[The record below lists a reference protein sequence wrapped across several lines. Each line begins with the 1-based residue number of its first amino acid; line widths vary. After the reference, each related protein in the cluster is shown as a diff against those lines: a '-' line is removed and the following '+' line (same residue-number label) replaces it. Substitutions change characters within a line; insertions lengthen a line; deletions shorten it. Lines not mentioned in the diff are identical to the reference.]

1 MKNKI
6 IGSLLIASVLSVGAF
21 AQNHYD
27 KNDSKSSSICKSDKK
42 NNHYKMKRGH
52 NRGGILHLVKK
63 LNLDDSQ
70 KTKIKS
76 IMNQRNTNEKTI
88 ASSFTS
94 SSFDKNKYIDIIKD
108 KKENMLKLR
117 ADKIEKVYNILNSK
131 QKTQLKVLID
141 LKAEKKGKHFDKRF
155 NGRG

>member
-1 MKNKI
+1 MKHK
-6 IGSLLIASVLSVGAF
+6 
-21 AQNHYD
+21 
-27 KNDSKSSSICKSDKK
+27 
-42 NNHYKMKRGH
+42 
-52 NRGGILHLVKK
+52 
-63 LNLDDSQ
+63 
-70 KTKIKS
+70 
-76 IMNQRNTNEKTI
+76 NTNEKTI

-94 SSFDKNKYIDIIKD
+94 SSFDKNKYIKIIKN

-117 ADKIEKVYNILNSK
+117 AEKIEKVYNILNSK

>member
-6 IGSLLIASVLSVGAF
+6 IGSLLLASVLSIGAF

-27 KNDSKSSSICKSDKK
+27 KNDSKFSSICKSDKK
-42 NNHYKMKRGH
+42 NNHYQMKRNH
-52 NRGGILHLVKK
+52 HKGGIIFLLKK

-76 IMNQRNTNEKTI
+76 IMRDSNTNVKTI

-117 ADKIEKVYNILNSK
+117 EDKIEKVYNILNSK

>member
-70 KTKIKS
+70 KTKIRS
-76 IMNQRNTNEKTI
+76 IMRDRKSNKETI

-94 SSFDKNKYIDIIKD
+94 TSFDKKKYINIIKD

-117 ADKIEKVYNILNSK
+117 ANKIEKIYKVLNSK